1 MKRIA
6 FLSILLVLIG
16 IFTYQFEEKGGL
28 ERLAMEEAK
37 HKIIDEAYLGELKE
51 ISASNFS
58 IKKDGEHFKTSKGIL
73 VDAQRLQ
80 QYLEIL
86 GKMKVKRYLKSDEIS
101 PLFFPSDSPVL
112 KFVFSKGYAHFKLG
126 SKLEFDQSF
135 YMEVNQNGVVK
146 QMIAVD
152 SSPNEGTYDKT
163 TFHKNPEKYLRFKT
177 MILLNEDFFIDTHI
191 FQREYMAKKVE
202 WVSIRIENNSSNPFE
217 LLIPERRISPSPPY
231 GLNTKR
237 ASYHE
242 FISDLVNFTG
252 VGWMK
257 NGKLSNSVSK
267 LVIEDK
273 AKRKKTIE
281 VFRALD
287 GREGYFAHLV
297 EEDKILSF
305 NEKSL
310 KTFLKKEEDF
320 WELKGVKES
329 QPKRITMAFPS
340 GKTVEVKL
348 KHGNI
353 FEAQAV
359 KESDGEPV
367 NTAFKYLIDVISKEA
382 DDLTRLEGNENL
394 DKSLFKLS
402 WGVEG
407 PQFHVMLNRG
417 ELTLVNKELGFMLH
431 YKYLDLQKFG
441 KELKD
446 FFL

>member
-6 FLSILLVLIG
+6 LLSIILVLIG

-28 ERLAMEEAK
+28 TRLAEEEAK
-37 HKIIDEAYLGELKE
+37 HKVIDEAFLGELKE

-58 IKKDGEHFKTSKGIL
+58 IKKEGEHFKTSKGTL
-73 VDAQRLQ
+73 VDGHRLQ

-86 GKMKVKRYLKSDEIS
+86 GKMKVKRYLKPEEIN
-101 PLFFPSDSPVL
+101 PLFFPTDSPVL
-112 KFVFSKGYAHFKLG
+112 RFVFSKGYAHFKLG

-135 YMEVNQNGVVK
+135 YMEVNENGKVK
-146 QMIAVD
+146 QMIAFD
-152 SSPNEGTYDKT
+152 SSPNEGTYDKA

-191 FQREYMAKKVE
+191 FQKEYMAKKVE
-202 WVSIRIENNSSNPFE
+202 WVSIRIENNNSKPFE
-217 LLIPERRISPSPPY
+217 LLIPERKISPSPPY
-231 GLNTKR
+231 GLSTKR
-237 ASYHE
+237 AAYHE

-252 VGWMK
+252 IGWMN
-257 NGKLSNSVSK
+257 NGVLSNSVSK
-267 LVIEDK
+267 LIIEDK
-273 AKRKKTIE
+273 EKRKKTIE
-281 VFRALD
+281 IFRKLD

-297 EEDKILSF
+297 EEDRILSF

-310 KTFLKKEEDF
+310 KTFLKKEDDF

-329 QPKRITMAFPS
+329 QPKRIKMAFPS
-340 GKTVEVKL
+340 GKTIEVEF

-353 FEAQAV
+353 FEAQSV

-382 DDLTRLEGNENL
+382 DDLTKLEGNENL
-394 DKSLFKLS
+394 DKSLFKVS

-407 PQFHVMLNRG
+407 PLFHVMLNGG
-417 ELTLVNKELGFMLH
+417 ELVLVNKKQGFMLH